1 MLTKSEHEY
10 KGEWFDS
17 IIYRTL
23 YATDASVYRELPLA
37 VAYPKNN
44 EDIFKLIKYAQKNN
58 TSLIP
63 RGAGTSLAGQVV
75 GKGVVVD
82 VSKYMNQILEINEK
96 EHWVRVQPGVI
107 LDELNKKL
115 VSNALFFGPETST
128 SNRCT
133 IGGMIG
139 NNSCGARSLI
149 YGSTRDHLIEV
160 SGFLADGSYVTFK
173 NVSKQEFEEKC
184 KLNNLEGNIYKSIKS
199 LLENKHNQNNIK
211 NNYPDPR
218 LKRRNMGYALDLLLE
233 SEVFDDNSSE
243 SFNFCKLIAGS
254 EGTLLFITEAKL
266 NLVSL
271 PPSCVSLMCIHLDKL
286 SDAYKANLI
295 ALKYQP
301 TSVELMDN
309 TILKL
314 ASTNIEQQKNSYFI
328 EGNPAA
334 ILIVEFVA
342 DTYDLINT
350 KAQMLSQEL
359 KANSLGYAY
368 PLVNGKDTSRVWN
381 LRKAGL
387 GVLSNM
393 EGTRKPVAVIED
405 TAVHP
410 DYLEDYMHDMEQML
424 YKLGLSC
431 VYYAHIGSGEIHLR
445 PVLDLKNK
453 NDKKLF
459 RTVAEETAKLVKKY
473 KGSLSGEHGDGRLR
487 GEFIPFMFG
496 EEIYKLLKQIKS
508 TWDKDNIFNPGK
520 IIDTP
525 PMDSSLRFHDD
536 YYYHEIKTYFDYS
549 TDKNFLSAIEK
560 CNGSADCRKSS
571 IIGGTMCPSYMATKN
586 EKNTTRAR
594 ANLLRELISTQ
605 KNPYNSKELYD
616 ILDLCLSCK
625 GCKIECPSN
634 IDMAKFKAEFLQHY
648 YQNHRI
654 SMRSLAFA
662 NITKLYQVGCYIKP
676 ITNFVLTNK
685 IFNSVLKSLLN
696 IAPKRNFPTLSK
708 YTLKRWS
715 KKNLKNK
722 QYSEIFIFNDE
733 FTNFLDSEIG
743 IYTVLLLE
751 KLGYSVK
758 VLPFMESGRTYISK
772 GLVKKAQKIAYKN
785 IDFLAKTIPPYGVII
800 GIEPSAILSFRDEYL
815 EFSNAFRHPLAIQL
829 SKQFVTIEEFIY
841 KEFKAGNIKQEQFT
855 NDEQEILV
863 HVHCQYKAIAN
874 KQTIIDVL
882 SIPKNYKVIEIP
894 SGCCGMAGSFG
905 FEKEHYELSMKIGEM
920 VLFPAIRNAKMGT
933 IIAANGTSCRQQIK
947 DGTGITA
954 LHPIEILFKAININ
968 VQ

>member
-1 MLTKSEHEY
+1 MLVKSEHEY
-10 KGEWFDS
+10 NGEWFDS

-37 VAYPKNN
+37 VAYPKNK
-44 EDIFKLIKYAQKNN
+44 EEILQLIQYAHKNN

-75 GKGVVVD
+75 GNGIVVD
-82 VSKYMNQILEINEK
+82 VSRYMNQILEINEK

-107 LDELNKKL
+107 LDELNQKL
-115 VSNALFFGPETST
+115 ASHSLFFGPETST

-160 SGFLADGSYVTFK
+160 SGFLADGSFVTFT
-173 NVSKQEFEEKC
+173 NISKHEFEEKC
-184 KLNNLEGNIYKSIKS
+184 KLTNLEGNIYRSIKS
-199 LLENKHNQNNIK
+199 LLDNKNNQYKIK
-211 NNYPDPR
+211 NNYPEPR
-218 LKRRNMGYALDLLLE
+218 LKRRNMGYAIDLLLA
-233 SEVFDDNSSE
+233 SEVFDDNSLE

-254 EGTLLFITEAKL
+254 EGTLMFITEAKL

-271 PPSCVSLMCIHLDKL
+271 PPSCVGLLCVHLEKL
-286 SDAYKANLI
+286 SDAYKANLV
-295 ALKYQP
+295 ALKHQP

-314 ASTNIEQQKNSYFI
+314 ASANIEQQKNRYFV
-328 EGNPAA
+328 EGNPGA

-342 DTYDLINT
+342 EAYEIIEL
-350 KAQMLSQEL
+350 KAQLLSQEL
-359 KANSLGYAY
+359 KANGLGYAY
-368 PLVNGKDTSRVWN
+368 PLVKGKDTSKVWN

-410 DYLEDYMHDMEQML
+410 DFLEDYMHDMEQML
-424 YKLGLSC
+424 SKLGLSC
-431 VYYAHIGSGEIHLR
+431 VYYAHIGTGEIHLR

-453 NDKKLF
+453 NDKILF
-459 RTVAEETAKLVKKY
+459 RMVAEETAKLVKKY

-496 EEIYKLLKQIKS
+496 KDVYMLLKQIKY

-536 YYYHEIKTYFDYS
+536 YCYHEINTYFDFTS
-549 TDKNFLSAIEK
+549 DKNFLSAIEK

-571 IIGGTMCPSYMATKN
+571 IIGGTMCPTYMATKN

-594 ANLLRELISTQ
+594 ANLLREILSTQ
-605 KNPYNSKELYD
+605 NNPYNSKELYE

-625 GCKIECPSN
+625 GCKTECPSN

-648 YQNHRI
+648 YENHPI
-654 SMRSLAFA
+654 PMRSLAIA
-662 NITKLYQVGCYIKP
+662 NITKLYRLGSYIKP

-685 IFNSVLKSLLN
+685 IFNGILKSSLN
-696 IAPKRNFPTLSK
+696 IATKRDFPTLAKQS
-708 YTLKRWS
+708 LERWS
-715 KKNLKNK
+715 KKNLKNT

-733 FTNFLDSEIG
+733 FTNFLDSELG
-743 IYTVLLLE
+743 IYAVLLLE
-751 KLGYSVK
+751 KLGYSVN

-772 GLVKKAQKIAYKN
+772 GLIKKAQKIAYKN
-785 IDFLAKTIPPYGVII
+785 IDFLARTIPPNSVII
-800 GIEPSAILSFRDEYL
+800 GIEPSAILSFREEYT
-815 EFSNAFRHPLAIQL
+815 EFSNAVRHPLAIQI
-829 SKQFVTIEEFIY
+829 SKQAMTIEEFID

-855 NDEQEILV
+855 TNKQEILV
-863 HVHCQYKAIAN
+863 HVHCQYKAITN

-882 SIPKNYKVIEIP
+882 SIPKNYKVTEIP

-905 FEKEHYELSMKIGEM
+905 FEKEHYDLSMKIGEM
-920 VLFPAIRNAKMGT
+920 VLFPAIRNAPKGT

-947 DGTGITA
+947 DGTGIIA
-954 LHPIEILFKAININ
+954 LHPIEILYKAIQN
-968 VQ
+968 